1 MILCSGVF
9 TVYAEDSTSTATAD
23 TSNTYEVTIPSEVTV
38 SDSKQASLPVS
49 STLSSYT
56 NLNISVTSQN
66 GFLLKNTSDTKSLSY
81 TIDKSSLSHSTE
93 GASSTFQDDIQI
105 SVKDDTSYAGVYSDL
120 LQFNISGAKK
130 RYNLD
135 LNGSVDGKEQE
146 GLDGDF
152 PGVAEVDTYINGVQ
166 VGSSAYG
173 WWDQYDAGTTFKFVI
188 HYDPSK
194 YALSNIQNWQTDLP
208 YTDDG
213 NGTASVEGVVD
224 GSNVFCSWGDVR
236 VDLKF
241 TAKEYTLS
249 FDANEGECD
258 EPDRLIKYNT
268 VLDSL
273 PTPIR
278 EGYSFLGWYTEK
290 EGGTKVDT
298 SSKMFNQDTTLY
310 AHWEVQKFHFDIN
323 GRIDDVEIS
332 DGSLGSVAT
341 CDIWIN
347 GVQIADDVTD
357 VTDWAGTLYEYGTTF
372 EVNDIK
378 INNPD
383 KYEFTGVYDGT
394 LTGTITKD
402 TRVDLEFTTKKNLL
416 TFDANGGE
424 CSELSRE
431 IIVGESIGTL
441 PEPTKENCV
450 FAGWFTDATD
460 GVQIDAD
467 TVITESTTVYAHWL
481 GINSEFSPEEQ
492 LDDSFE
498 ISEEAS
504 ENPVELIEADS
515 NNASEDVLS
524 GSLEED
530 VQGKD

>member
-1 MILCSGVF
+1 M
-9 TVYAEDSTSTATAD
+9 YAEDSTSTATAD

-38 SDSKQASLPVS
+38 SDSKQAFLPIS

-81 TIDKSSLSHSTE
+81 AIDKSSLSHSTE
-93 GASSTFQDDIQI
+93 GSSSTFQDDIRI

-166 VGSSAYG
+166 VGSGAYG

-208 YTDDG
+208 YIDDG
-213 NGTASVEGVVD
+213 NGTASVEGVID

-241 TAKEYTLS
+241 TAKEYALS

-258 EPDRLIKYNT
+258 EPDRTVKYNT
-268 VLDSL
+268 TLDSL
-273 PTPIR
+273 PTPTR
-278 EGYSFLGWYTEK
+278 EGYNFLGWYTEK

-310 AHWEVQKFHFDIN
+310 AHWEMQKFHFDIN
-323 GRIDDVEIS
+323 GRVDDVEIS

-357 VTDWAGTLYEYGTTF
+357 VTDWVGTLYEYGTTF

-383 KYEFTGVYDGT
+383 KYEFTGVYDGA

-467 TVITESTTVYAHWL
+467 TVITEATTVYAHWL
-481 GINSEFSPEEQ
+481 GISSEFSPEEQ

-515 NNASEDVLS
+515 NNASENVLT
-524 GSLEED
+524 GSLEEGA
-530 VQGKD
+530 QGKD